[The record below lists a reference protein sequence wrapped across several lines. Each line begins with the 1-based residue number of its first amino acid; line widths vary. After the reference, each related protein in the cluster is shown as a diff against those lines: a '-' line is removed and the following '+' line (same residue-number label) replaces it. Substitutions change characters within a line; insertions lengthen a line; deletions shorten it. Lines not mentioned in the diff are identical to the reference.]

1 MEVVINLSL
10 TGISEARGKLPT
22 DFKEA
27 RILASVLRSMCERL
41 N

>member
-1 MEVVINLSL
+1 MEVTSNLGL
-10 TGISEARGKLPT
+10 TGISEVRGKLPT

-27 RILASVLRSMCERL
+27 RILVSVIRSMCKGL

>member
-1 MEVVINLSL
+1 MKAVTNLNL
-10 TGISEARGKLPT
+10 TGISEVHGKLPT

-27 RILASVLRSMCERL
+27 RILVSVLRSMCKRL